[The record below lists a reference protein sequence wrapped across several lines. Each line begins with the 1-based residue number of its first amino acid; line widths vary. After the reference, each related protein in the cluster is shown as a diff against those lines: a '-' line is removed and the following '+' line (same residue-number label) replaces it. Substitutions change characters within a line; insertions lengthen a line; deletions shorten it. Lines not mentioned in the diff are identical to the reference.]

1 MKLSVLVQCYNH
13 EPYLEEAV
21 RSVYAQDLTGT
32 EVIVVDDGS
41 SDNSAEL
48 LKRLHEELGFEL
60 ILQQNRGFIPTLNE
74 LLQKAR
80 GEYLCLLAGDD
91 FYPEGKFSQQVE
103 YLDSHPECSVLL
115 GNSLVVG
122 SDSKVLR
129 KQNQLFVIEN
139 DRELSFEEVF
149 LGHRRVGGASS
160 MFRKSALQEIN
171 AFPPDVLVE
180 DLWAWLKLLSGGH
193 RIVWLNRN
201 WAYYRLH
208 DSNINQRSLLMQ
220 EKILEIL
227 EEYRDHPLFERA
239 MRFWK
244 SAFFSQLAIND
255 KRWAL
260 NHFFHYFSLHPH
272 FLIGCLK
279 LIFPAKLFRKLR
291 KQW

>member
-21 RSVYAQDLTGT
+21 RSVYAQDLTDT

-41 SDNSAEL
+41 GDNSAEL
-48 LKRLHEELGFEL
+48 LRKLHKELGFEL
-60 ILQQNRGFIPTLNE
+60 ILQENRGFIPTLNE
-74 LLQKAR
+74 LLRKAR

-91 FYPEGKFSQQVE
+91 FYPPDKFAEQVE

-115 GNSLVVG
+115 GNSLVVDY
-122 SDSKVLR
+122 SSKVLR
-129 KQNQLFVIEN
+129 KQNQLFITAN
-139 DRELSFEEVF
+139 DGELSFDEVF

-160 MFRKSALQEIN
+160 MFRKIALQKIN

-180 DLWAWLKLLSGGH
+180 DLWAWLKLLSSGH
-193 RIVWLNRN
+193 RIVWLNRD

-220 EKILEIL
+220 EKTLEIL
-227 EEYRDHPLFERA
+227 EEYRDHALYERA
-239 MRFWK
+239 VRFWK
-244 SAFFSQLAIND
+244 AAFFSQLAINN
-255 KRWAL
+255 KKWAL
-260 NHFFHYFSLHPH
+260 GHFVQYFSLHPQ

-279 LIFPAKLFRKLR
+279 LIIPAGLFRKLR